1 MCRMVIRFLVK
12 HYFSFFFFFF
22 SSLFMGTEPPQRE
35 LFMGSCELILKIS
48 ISPSHAKQHLSLK
61 ALLK

>member
-1 MCRMVIRFLVK
+1 
-12 HYFSFFFFFF
+12 
-22 SSLFMGTEPPQRE
+22 MGTEPPQRE